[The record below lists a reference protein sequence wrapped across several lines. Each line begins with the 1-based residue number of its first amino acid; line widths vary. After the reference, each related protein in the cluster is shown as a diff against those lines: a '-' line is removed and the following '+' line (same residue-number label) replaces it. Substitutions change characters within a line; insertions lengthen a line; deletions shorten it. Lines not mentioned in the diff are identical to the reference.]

1 MLTAVDMTRMASLRR
16 WLPAGIAFVAAS
28 VLLAAWASAGQRPGP
43 DPGGAAGRV
52 TLSIVG
58 TTDLHGRVFPRDGH
72 GGVALLGGYLRNLR
86 AARAADGGA
95 VLLLDAGDTFQG
107 GVTSDISEGALVVDA
122 YNALGY
128 DALAVGNHE
137 FEYGAVDTAT
147 GPEAT
152 DMRGALK
159 AAAARARFPFLAAN
173 VIDTATGR
181 PLAWTNVRPSAIVE
195 AAGLR
200 VGIVGVMT
208 YDGLQRTLAANVE
221 GLATA
226 ALAPTVER
234 EARDL
239 RRRGVD
245 LVLVL
250 AHAGGACARFDDPAD
265 LTSCDADSEIF
276 QLARR
281 LPPGLVD
288 GIVAGHSHRALA
300 HEVAGIP
307 IVQAWSW
314 GRAFARLDLTVER
327 GAGVVSARL
336 FPPRLICAAVAPD
349 GSCATRA
356 VAPATDDAAPASP
369 EGRPAF
375 QEGAAAS
382 REGGPASDAAVPAFP
397 ATVPASP
404 ATVPASPAGAA
415 ASYEGALVRPDESIV
430 SAMQPELARVRRWR
444 SEPLGITLATPLPRN
459 RDGVESA
466 AGNLFADAMRAAVP
480 GADLAIG
487 LGARRGGLRAG
498 LPAGPLT
505 RGPLYDAFPFD
516 NRIATLV
523 LTGAQLRQ
531 ALARELTRG
540 WRGIP
545 GVSGI
550 RVRVA
555 CDGPRPALDVVRP
568 SGAPVAPTETL
579 VVATTDFFAAR
590 ATRDPAVTRRETSL
604 ATAPLVREAAAT
616 WLIARGGRLR
626 AADLTTPPRWGA
638 PNGGTCLAGP

>member
-1 MLTAVDMTRMASLRR
+1 MLRTVDMTDLASLRR
-16 WLPAGIAFVAAS
+16 WLVGGTALVAACA
-28 VLLAAWASAGQRPGP
+28 LLAGWVSAGQHPGP
-43 DPGGAAGRV
+43 DPGATAGRV

-107 GVTSDISEGALVVDA
+107 GVTSDISEGLLVVDA

-128 DALAVGNHE
+128 DALAIGNHE

-173 VIDTATGR
+173 VIDNVTGR
-181 PLAWTNVRPSAIVE
+181 PVAWPNVRPSAIVG

-208 YDGLQRTLAANVE
+208 YDGLTRTLAANVG
-221 GLATA
+221 GLDTT
-226 ALAPTVER
+226 ALAPAVER

-239 RRRGVD
+239 RRRGAD

-250 AHAGGACARFDDPAD
+250 AHAGGECARFDDPAD
-265 LTSCDADSEIF
+265 LTSCDDNSEIF
-276 QLARR
+276 RLARR
-281 LPPGLVD
+281 LPVGLVD

-314 GRAFARLDLTVER
+314 GRSFARLDLTVER
-327 GAGVVSARL
+327 GAGVSARL
-336 FPPRLICAAVAPD
+336 FPPQAVCAAVASD
-349 GSCATRA
+349 GSCAT
-356 VAPATDDAAPASP
+356 
-369 EGRPAF
+369 
-375 QEGAAAS
+375 EGA
-382 REGGPASDAAVPAFP
+382 EP
-397 ATVPASP
+397 
-404 ATVPASPAGAA
+404 
-415 ASYEGALVRPDESIV
+415 SYEGAEPSYEGAPVRPDASIV
-430 SAMQPELARVRRWR
+430 AAMQPELDRVNRWR
-444 SEPLGITLATPLPRN
+444 AEPLGITLESRFARN
-459 RDGVESA
+459 RDGVESPV
-466 AGNLFADAMRAAVP
+466 GNLFADAMRAAVP
-480 GADLAIG
+480 DADLAIG
-487 LGARRGGLRAG
+487 MGARRGGLRAG

-505 RGPLYDAFPFD
+505 RGPLYDVFPFD

-523 LTGAQLRQ
+523 MTGAEVQR
-531 ALARELTRG
+531 ALARQLARG
-540 WRGIP
+540 WGGIP
-545 GVSGI
+545 SVSGV

-555 CDGPRPALDVVRP
+555 CDGPRPELEVVWP

-579 VVATTDFFAAR
+579 VVAATDFFAAR
-590 ATRDPAVTRRETSL
+590 ASRDAPVTRREASL
-604 ATAPLVREAAAT
+604 AMAPLVRDAVAN
-616 WLIARGGRLR
+616 WLSARGGRLR
-626 AADLTTPPRWGA
+626 AADLMTPPRWELPG
-638 PNGGTCLAGP
+638 GGTCLAANRRDWRWPA

>member
-1 MLTAVDMTRMASLRR
+1 MTSVTRLRR
-16 WLPAGIAFVAAS
+16 WLVGGTAFVAACT
-28 VLLAAWASAGQRPGP
+28 LLAGWVTAGQHPAP
-43 DPGGAAGRV
+43 DRGDRTGRV

-72 GGVALLGGYLRNLR
+72 GGLALLGGYLRNLR

-107 GVTSDISEGALVVDA
+107 GVTSDISEGLLVVDA

-147 GPEAT
+147 GPEAA

-181 PLAWTNVRPSAIVE
+181 PVAWPNVRPSVIVD

-208 YDGLQRTLAANVE
+208 YDGLTRTLAANVG
-221 GLATA
+221 GLDTT

-234 EARDL
+234 EARHL

-250 AHAGGACARFDDPAD
+250 AHAGGQCARFDDPAD
-265 LTSCDADSEIF
+265 LTSCDDNSEIF
-276 QLARR
+276 RLARS

-336 FPPRLICAAVAPD
+336 FPPRAVCAAVAPD
-349 GSCATRA
+349 GSCATGG
-356 VAPATDDAAPASP
+356 AAP
-369 EGRPAF
+369 
-375 QEGAAAS
+375 
-382 REGGPASDAAVPAFP
+382 
-397 ATVPASP
+397 
-404 ATVPASPAGAA
+404 
-415 ASYEGALVRPDESIV
+415 SYEAAPVQPDASIV
-430 SAMQPELARVRRWR
+430 AAMRPELERVNRWR
-444 SEPLGITLATPLPRN
+444 AEPLGITLEAGFTRN
-459 RDGVESA
+459 RDGVESPV
-466 AGNLFADAMRAAVP
+466 GNLFADAMRAAVP
-480 GADLAIG
+480 DADLAIG
-487 LGARRGGLRAG
+487 MGARRGGLRAG
-498 LPAGPLT
+498 LPAGALT
-505 RGPLYDAFPFD
+505 RGPLYDVFPFD

-523 LTGAQLRQ
+523 MTGAQLQQ
-531 ALARELTRG
+531 ALARQLARG
-540 WRGIP
+540 WGGIP
-545 GVSGI
+545 SVSGV

-555 CDGPRPALDVVRP
+555 CDGPRPELAIVWP
-568 SGAPVAPTETL
+568 SGTPVAPTETL
-579 VVATTDFFAAR
+579 VVAATDFFAAR
-590 ATRDPAVTRRETSL
+590 AARDAAVTRREPSL
-604 ATAPLVREAAAT
+604 ALAPLVRDAVAT
-616 WLIARGGRLR
+616 WLSARGGRLR
-626 AADLTTPPRWGA
+626 ASDLTSPPRWEA
-638 PNGGTCLAGP
+638 SDDGTCLAPNRSAAADR

>member
-1 MLTAVDMTRMASLRR
+1 MLRAVDRTRGASQRR
-16 WLPAGIAFVAAS
+16 WLVGGTAFVAATL
-28 VLLAAWASAGQRPGP
+28 LLAGWAPAGQQAAADP
-43 DPGGAAGRV
+43 DGAAGRV

-72 GGVALLGGYLRNLR
+72 GGLALLGGYLRNLR

-107 GVTSDISEGALVVDA
+107 GVTSDISEGLLVVDA

-128 DALAVGNHE
+128 DALAIGNHE

-147 GPEAT
+147 GSEAT

-181 PLAWTNVRPSAIVE
+181 PVAWPNVRPSAIVE

-208 YDGLQRTLAANVE
+208 YDGLTRTLAANVG
-221 GLATA
+221 GLDTT

-234 EARDL
+234 EARHL

-250 AHAGGACARFDDPAD
+250 AHAGGQCARFDDPAD
-265 LTSCDADSEIF
+265 LTSCDGNSEIF
-276 QLARR
+276 RLARS
-281 LPPGLVD
+281 LPAGLVD

-327 GAGVVSARL
+327 GAGVVSARP
-336 FPPRLICAAVAPD
+336 FPPRAVCAAVAPD
-349 GSCATRA
+349 ESCAT
-356 VAPATDDAAPASP
+356 DGAAP
-369 EGRPAF
+369 
-375 QEGAAAS
+375 
-382 REGGPASDAAVPAFP
+382 
-397 ATVPASP
+397 
-404 ATVPASPAGAA
+404 
-415 ASYEGALVRPDESIV
+415 SYEAAPVRPDPSIV
-430 SAMQPELARVRRWR
+430 AAMQPELDRVNRWR
-444 SEPLGITLATPLPRN
+444 DEPLGITLEVGFTRN
-459 RDGVESA
+459 RDGIESA
-466 AGNLFADAMRAAVP
+466 VGNLFADAMRAAVP
-480 GADLAIG
+480 DADLAIG
-487 LGARRGGLRAG
+487 MGARRGGLRRG

-505 RGPLYDAFPFD
+505 RGPLFDVFPFD

-523 LTGAQLRQ
+523 MTGAQLRQ
-531 ALARELTRG
+531 ALARQLIRG
-540 WRGIP
+540 WGGIP
-545 GVSGI
+545 SVSGV

-555 CDGPRPALDVVRP
+555 CDGPRPELEILRP
-568 SGAPVAPTETL
+568 SGAPVAPTDTL
-579 VVATTDFFAAR
+579 IVAATDFFAAR
-590 ATRDPAVTRRETSL
+590 ATRDAAVTRREPSL
-604 ATAPLVREAAAT
+604 AMAPLVRDAVAT
-616 WLIARGGRLR
+616 WLSTRGGRLR
-626 AADLTTPPRWGA
+626 AAELTTPPRWEA
-638 PNGGTCLAGP
+638 SDAGTCLAANGRDRRRPA

>member
-1 MLTAVDMTRMASLRR
+1 MTSATRLRP
-16 WLPAGIAFVAAS
+16 WLVGWIAFVAAS
-28 VLLAAWASAGQRPGP
+28 VLLAGTVSAGQHPAP

-72 GGVALLGGYLRNLR
+72 GGLALLGGYLRNLR

-107 GVTSDISEGALVVDA
+107 GVTSDISEGLLVVDA

-128 DALAVGNHE
+128 DALAIGNHE
-137 FEYGAVDTAT
+137 FEYGAVDTAS

-181 PLAWTNVRPSAIVE
+181 PVAWPNVRPSAIVD

-208 YDGLQRTLAANVE
+208 YDGLTRTLAANVG
-221 GLATA
+221 GLDTT
-226 ALAPTVER
+226 ALAPAVER
-234 EARDL
+234 EARHL
-239 RRRGVD
+239 RRRGAD

-250 AHAGGACARFDDPAD
+250 AHAGGQCARFDDPVD
-265 LTSCDADSEIF
+265 LTACDGGSEIF
-276 QLARR
+276 RLARR
-281 LPPGLVD
+281 LPAGLVD

-336 FPPRLICAAVAPD
+336 FPPRAVCAAVAPD
-349 GSCATRA
+349 GSCAT
-356 VAPATDDAAPASP
+356 
-369 EGRPAF
+369 G
-375 QEGAAAS
+375 
-382 REGGPASDAAVPAFP
+382 GGPP
-397 ATVPASP
+397 
-404 ATVPASPAGAA
+404 
-415 ASYEGALVRPDESIV
+415 SYEGAPVRPDASIV
-430 SAMQPELARVRRWR
+430 AAMQPELARVNRWR
-444 SEPLGITLATPLPRN
+444 SEPLGITLETPFVRN
-459 RDGVESA
+459 RDGVESPV
-466 AGNLFADAMRAAVP
+466 GNLFADAMRAAVP
-480 GADLAIG
+480 DADLAIG
-487 LGARRGGLRAG
+487 MGVRRGGLRRG

-505 RGPLYDAFPFD
+505 RGPLFDVFPFD
-516 NRIATLV
+516 NRIATLAM
-523 LTGAQLRQ
+523 TGDQLRQ
-531 ALARELTRG
+531 ELARQMTRS

-545 GVSGI
+545 SVSGV

-555 CDGPRPALDVVRP
+555 CDGPRPELEIAWP
-568 SGAPVAPTETL
+568 SGTPVAPTETL

-590 ATRDPAVTRRETSL
+590 ATRDPAVTRREASL
-604 ATAPLVREAAAT
+604 ASAPLVREAVAN
-616 WLIARGGRLR
+616 WLSARGGRLR
-626 AADLTTPPRWGA
+626 AADLTTPPRWEA
-638 PNGGTCLAGP
+638 SDGGTCLAAAGQDRRRSG